1 MAKDYTYAYRNILD
15 QSTKIQSEGVVVPL
29 LPANIN
35 PAGQEL
41 LAYLRVLHNHVE
53 AQDLNPIANTLVER
67 ALSDAEQFYTDVT
80 GNAPDYEWI
89 KKRIPRDLQG
99 FILEI
104 KEENLLGFGSISSK
118 ESWLSKI
125 SESFDKPDSLF
136 FFVTDLDFGFWLV
149 TLWTKV
155 FFKEFNCNN
164 FTSLLFFFKP

>member
-80 GNAPDYEWI
+80 GNAPDYE
-89 KKRIPRDLQG
+89 
-99 FILEI
+99 
-104 KEENLLGFGSISSK
+104 
-118 ESWLSKI
+118 
-125 SESFDKPDSLF
+125 
-136 FFVTDLDFGFWLV
+136 
-149 TLWTKV
+149 
-155 FFKEFNCNN
+155 
-164 FTSLLFFFKP
+164 